1 MPLPLVPNTINV
13 QGQVFQTN
21 THNQIPG
28 VRLAVNNNQFTN
40 HNLNFHP
47 QANQNIHHIRPNSVY
62 NQFHPTLGR
71 SNIS

>member
-1 MPLPLVPNTINV
+1 MPLPLVPNTTNV

-21 THNQIPG
+21 TH
-28 VRLAVNNNQFTN
+28 NNQFTN

-47 QANQNIHHIRPNSVY
+47 QASQNIQHIRPNSVY
-62 NQFHPTLGR
+62 NQFHLTLGR